1 MTTISPNAHCN
12 EVMLA
17 EPHCSYADIDQGL
30 INSRLERLAKDQEQ
44 LGNDALPVLLL
55 LTAVAVVGAHA
66 KAHGNSICYSLDAR
80 ILNDLE
86 ISLDEL
92 IPAFIAMDAAGC
104 ISMKSTGDGLW
115 AFRFVP
121 PAMPTAHTPDA
132 TIEQENIMKTLSAN
146 LPISHGGKRRPTYIN
161 GFINIG
167 PLGFCDCDD
176 SRRVLDYPEGKKILA
191 LAMLAY
197 PHISNSIPLDRDAV
211 YTKGD
216 GKLYVTYTYEFYD
229 DNFDEKALDKEYCL
243 GKIDDWSVLGS
254 RAQELAQMMNSAA
267 NVFPWDKTMG
277 ADVERT
283 KREHI
288 AIDGLLL
295 INQDAVVV
303 ELGVTSDGSGRNTIK
318 RVLEPGDPGYL
329 RAMQLDAGIRDGTGL
344 IGKHIPP
351 NSPQRTN
358 PQGISP

>member
-1 MTTISPNAHCN
+1 MTTISPNAPCN

-17 EPHCSYADIDQGL
+17 ESHCSCEDVDESL
-30 INSRLERLAKDQEQ
+30 IYSRFERLVKDQEQ
-44 LGNDALPVLLL
+44 LGKAALPVLLL
-55 LTAVAVVGAHA
+55 LTAVAVAAAHA

-121 PAMPTAHTPDA
+121 TAMPTAHTSDA
-132 TIEQENIMKTLSAN
+132 TIEQENIMKTPSAN
-146 LPISHGGKRRPTYIN
+146 LPISHGKKRRPT
-161 GFINIG
+161 FINIG
-167 PLGFCDCDD
+167 PGGFCDCDD
-176 SRRVLDYPEGKKILA
+176 SRRALNYPEGKKIFA

-197 PHISNSIPLDRDAV
+197 PHISNSIPLDGDAI

-216 GKLYVTYTYEFYD
+216 GKLYVTYTYEFYG

-243 GKIDDWSVLGS
+243 GIIDDWPVLGS
-254 RAQELAQMMNSAA
+254 RARELAQMMNSAA

-288 AIDGLLL
+288 AIEGMLL
-295 INQDAVVV
+295 INQDAVVI
-303 ELGVTSDGSGRNTIK
+303 ELGVTSDGSGRNFIK
-318 RVLEPGDPGYL
+318 RVLEPGDSDYL
-329 RAMQLDAGIRDGTGL
+329 RVRLLNEGVGEGTGL

-351 NSPQRTN
+351 NLPLRTN